1 MTTWKLHI
9 SNIPECPCAD
19 LIRNSQKPV
28 EGRTYTHNRRQMQV
42 GDFVDF
48 VQSGEETVVCCIT
61 FIHTYPTLEDYL
73 HGEGVDCAL
82 PGVSFERAVELYNT
96 GGVDPPRPWSTP
108 DERELCRQETG
119 FGFVGIGLEPLPV
132 LVDI

>member
-19 LIRNSQKPV
+19 LIRSGHKPV
-28 EGRTYTHNRRQMQV
+28 EGRTYTPKHRQMQI
-42 GDFVDF
+42 GDFIDF
-48 VQSGEETVVCCIT
+48 VLPTGDILVCCIT
-61 FIHTYPTLEDYL
+61 FIHMYPTLEDYL
-73 HGEGVDCAL
+73 IHEGVDRAL

-96 GGVDPPRPWSTP
+96 GGVYPSMPWSKP

-119 FGFVGIGLEPLPV
+119 FGFVGIGIVPLPE
-132 LVDI
+132 LVDM